1 MKADDKEQKSGTAAT
16 LSCAITDLSAAAVVV
31 WSKTDAADLLSVT
44 GYTVAQGAYS
54 SSAKTQTSTLALTG
68 AVNAAD
74 QMYLCKATP
83 DGGTEGEVGVM
94 SYVFGRLKIKE

>member
-1 MKADDKEQKSGTAAT
+1 MQAVDKEQKSGTAVT
-16 LSCAITDLSAAAVVV
+16 LSCVITDLSVAAIVV
-31 WSKTDAADLLSVT
+31 WSKTGADVSSGT
-44 GYTVAQGAYS
+44 SYTVAQGTYS

-74 QMYLCKATP
+74 QMFLCKATP

-94 SYVFGRLKIKE
+94 SYVFGRS

>member
-1 MKADDKEQKSGTAAT
+1 MKAVDKEQKSGTAVT
-16 LSCAITDLSAAAVVV
+16 LSCVITDLSVAAAVVV
-31 WSKTDAADLLSVT
+31 WSKTGADVSSVT
-44 GYTVAQGAYS
+44 GYTVAKGTYS

-68 AVNAAD
+68 AVNTAD

-94 SYVFGRLKIKE
+94 SYVFGRL